1 MRDKFPSIKLIAMI
15 KMTNNRMFPLTL
27 RNSNHLASCVHN
39 VTILD
44 ESWLWNLRF
53 SIFHFGG
60 LNLLQPKQM
69 VKGFPII
76 HEPTNSCERCILE
89 RKGYISS

>member
-1 MRDKFPSIKLIAMI
+1 MDNFQCMKLITMI

-27 RNSNHLASCVHN
+27 RNSNQLASCVHN

-76 HEPTNSCERCILE
+76 H
-89 RKGYISS
+89 